1 MFRYIPAMILS
12 LLLFSATADAKA
24 LTYTI
29 DPGTVGVIS
38 SGSGKVRLVIQ
49 PGRNCREVPYSVVA
63 DGVLASKGE
72 FNLTSPLSM
81 PLDYTV
87 VKLSCSDKGVA
98 AEVSQPKKDSLF

>member
-1 MFRYIPAMILS
+1 MLRYIPATIFA
-12 LLLFSATADAKA
+12 LLLFSAAADAKA

-29 DPGTVGVIS
+29 DPGTVGVIT
-38 SGSGKVRLVIQ
+38 SGSGKVRLIIQ
-49 PGRNCREVPYSVVA
+49 PGRNCREIPYSIVA

-87 VKLSCSDKGVA
+87 VKLSCSESGVA